1 VLTEALLGI
10 LSGFV
15 AGVMG
20 GAFGV
25 GGAIITTPAVQV
37 ILGAR
42 PIVAVGTPLPV
53 IFPTT
58 LTGMQAYRRA
68 GQIDGRAVRWAAPPG
83 IAGAAAGAFL
93 TRFVDAR
100 ILLLVTAGLI
110 AWQAIRVGWG
120 APTVEGSGPPIE
132 PPAFAF
138 VLMGVA
144 AGFFSGLLGIG
155 GGVIM
160 VPVMAGI
167 LDMPLKR
174 ALGTSLVIIAFMV
187 VPGTVVHAL
196 LGHIDWAIFAWL
208 TIGVIPGAA
217 LGSRWTIRARER
229 TLRRVVGVFLLLVA
243 LAYGALE
250 IHDLLAVA
258 AGGLARMAPR

>member
-1 VLTEALLGI
+1 MLTEALLGI

-37 ILGAR
+37 LLGAR

-58 LTGMQAYRRA
+58 LSGMQAYRRA
-68 GQIDGRAVRWAAPPG
+68 GQIDYRAVRWAAPPG
-83 IAGAAAGAFL
+83 AVGAAGGAYL
-93 TRFVDAR
+93 TRFIDAR
-100 ILLLVTAGLI
+100 FLLLVTAGLI

-120 APTVEGSGPPIE
+120 KPSMEVPGRPVRPSGHALAVMGS
-132 PPAFAF
+132 
-138 VLMGVA
+138 A

-160 VPVMAGI
+160 VPIMAGTFH
-167 LDMPLKR
+167 MPLKR
-174 ALGTSLVIIAFMV
+174 ALGTSLVVIAFV
-187 VPGTVVHAL
+187 VIPGTLVHAL
-196 LGHIDWAIFAWL
+196 LRHIDWSIFLWL
-208 TIGVIPGAA
+208 TLGVIPGAA
-217 LGSRWTIRARER
+217 IGSRWTIRARER
-229 TLRRVVGVFLLLVA
+229 TLRMTVAAFLLLVA
-243 LAYGALE
+243 AAYGALE
-250 IHDLLAVA
+250 IHDLLAASISGV
-258 AGGLARMAPR
+258 ARMAPR